1 VLTIRHALALLAAG
15 AVALAGL
22 TIQSAPGVARSAGP
36 TKSAGA
42 AAYDVSYPQCGVR
55 LPSGGNLGVVGV
67 TAGLP
72 WSTNSCLASEYAWAA
87 SNPQP
92 AQLYMNAANPETAS
106 SNWSVRAGSGPR
118 TCSAANL
125 ADPSNVDCAY
135 NYGWNS
141 ASDALARATTA
152 IGASAGTHAW
162 WLDVETGNSW
172 NGSKAANAQD
182 LQGSVDY
189 LRGAKIPGV
198 GFYSTGY
205 QWGVITGGYHPPTG
219 ATSSPANWLAGA
231 ISASQAASWCS
242 PTRSFS
248 GGTVRLVQYPS
259 GSFDGD
265 AVCP

>member
-1 VLTIRHALALLAAG
+1 MPPIRQALTLFAASSTALASLAIQPAP
-15 AVALAGL
+15 ALAHG
-22 TIQSAPGVARSAGP
+22 GGP
-36 TKSAGA
+36 TRSSGA
-42 AAYDVSYPQCGVR
+42 AAYDVSYPQCGGR
-55 LPSGGNLGVVGV
+55 LPSGGSLGVVGV

-72 WSTNSCLASEYAWAA
+72 WSTNSCLASEYTWAA
-87 SNPQP
+87 SKSQP
-92 AQLYMNAANPETAS
+92 VQLYMNTANPETAS
-106 SNWSVRAGSGPR
+106 SSWSVRAGSGPR
-118 TCSAANL
+118 TCTATNL

-141 ASDALARATTA
+141 ANDALARATTA
-152 IGASAGTHAW
+152 IGAGAGTHAW

-172 NGSKAANAQD
+172 NGSAGANAQD

-189 LRGAKIPGV
+189 LLGAKVPAV

-205 QWGVITGGYHPPTG
+205 QWGVITGGYQSPTG
-219 ATSSPANWLAGA
+219 VTPAPADWLAGA
-231 ISASQAASWCS
+231 STSSQAASWCS

-248 GGTVRLVQYPS
+248 GGSVRLVQYPS

>member
-1 VLTIRHALALLAAG
+1 VHRIPRALALFAAG
-15 AVALAGL
+15 TAALAGATL
-22 TIQSAPGVARSAGP
+22 QSSPAAARGASPA
-36 TKSAGA
+36 KSVGA

-67 TAGLP
+67 TSGLP

-87 SNPQP
+87 SKPQP
-92 AQLYMNAANPETAS
+92 AQLYMNTANPETAS

-118 TCSAANL
+118 ICTAANL
-125 ADPSNVDCAY
+125 ADPSNVNCAY

-141 ASDALARATTA
+141 ASDALARATKA
-152 IGASAGTHAW
+152 VGATAGTHAS

-172 NGSKAANAQD
+172 NGSTAANAQD
-182 LQGSVDY
+182 LQGSTDY
-189 LRGAKIPGV
+189 LLGAKVPAV

-205 QWGVITGGYHPPTG
+205 QWGVITGGYHPPAG
-219 ATSSPANWLAGA
+219 AISTPANWLAGA
-231 ISASQAASWCS
+231 GSASQAASWCS

-248 GGTVRLVQYPS
+248 GGSVRLVQYPS

-265 AVCP
+265 AICP